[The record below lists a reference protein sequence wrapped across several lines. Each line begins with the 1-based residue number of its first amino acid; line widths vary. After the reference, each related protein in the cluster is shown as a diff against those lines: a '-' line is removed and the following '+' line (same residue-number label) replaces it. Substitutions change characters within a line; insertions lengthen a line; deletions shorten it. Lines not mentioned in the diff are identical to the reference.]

1 MLKVILIVLSPSRTA
16 SSTPDTTMVWVTFQL
31 AGVKTRVVVDK
42 PTSAVSALATRMVTL
57 VLGFR
62 SSVTKIEA
70 VTVPDSFTVIRL
82 LGLTL

>member
-1 MLKVILIVLSPSRTA
+1 MLTFLSPSRIA
-16 SSTPDTTMVWVTFQL
+16 SSTPVTTMVWVTFQL

-62 SSVTKIEA
+62 SSITKTEA
-70 VTVPDSFTVIRL
+70 VIEPDSFTVIRL
-82 LGLTL
+82 FGLTL